1 MTKDEHDIYI
11 HVLSSTTLIYI
22 IDLQSLYSMGVQDV
36 PADSRYRPVTQN
48 TNATSSYGQQY
59 TEHPQLTGRRRRHS
73 PADSHTHTHTIDI
86 TSPAIATAA
95 RPTRKRKAPT
105 MEAPAIDLTA
115 DSPPP
120 SETPTRK
127 RPKAARRSTKEPSLD
142 NTTIKGG
149 TRQSGDGDDEK
160 SKPETKKDGEKRQR
174 RWRKKAPSAYFEI
187 RERALTQRM
196 FVLDRQRAESD
207 PETPSETIS
216 LAGTTGNIYTITID
230 KVPTCDCP
238 HARKGNQCK
247 HIIYV
252 LSRVLRAPAELEYQL
267 AFIST
272 ELKDIFARAPPLPSE
287 TARNDDKDGNRK
299 PVEGECPICCNDF
312 EPESYESIVYCK
324 AACGNNIHKDCFG
337 QWAATK
343 KGQAIT
349 CPFCRSPWQG
359 DEDQL
364 KQIARSG
371 SKNADGYVNVAS
383 QLGLSGR
390 RDYSTYN
397 SYWVRGQA
405 RRGEIAWDEDGV
417 MEDEY

>member
-1 MTKDEHDIYI
+1 MATSLITSQLE
-11 HVLSSTTLIYI
+11 STCRQTEQEQRTPPTPTCLINTI
-22 IDLQSLYSMGVQDV
+22 GLHPLNSMGVQDAH
-36 PADSRYRPVTQN
+36 PPSDRGLPVAYN
-48 TNATSSYGQQY
+48 ANATRAYGHPY
-59 TEHPQLTGRRRRHS
+59 AEHPQPNGRRRRQPS
-73 PADSHTHTHTIDI
+73 SSHAVNI
-86 TSPAIATAA
+86 TSPAMPG
-95 RPTRKRKAPT
+95 PTRKRNAPPVD
-105 MEAPAIDLTA
+105 APVIDLTA

-120 SETPTRK
+120 SEAPKPKRRK
-127 RPKAARRSTKEPSLD
+127 AEPSPD
-142 NTTIKGG
+142 DTAVKGK
-149 TRQSGDGDDEK
+149 QHESNDDGDEK
-160 SKPETKKDGEKRQR
+160 SKKKPKKDGEKRLR
-174 RWRKKAPSAYFEI
+174 RYRAHAPSAYRDV

-196 FVLDRQRAESD
+196 FVLDRQRSESD
-207 PETPSETIS
+207 PEAPSETIS

-247 HIIYV
+247 HIVYV

-267 AFIST
+267 AFISS
-272 ELKDIFARAPPLPSE
+272 ELKDIFARAPSLPSE
-287 TARNDDKDGNRK
+287 TAQNDGKDGNRK

-312 EPESYESIVYCK
+312 EPKSSETIVYCK

-343 KGQAIT
+343 TGQTIT

-364 KQIARSG
+364 KSVAKSG
-371 SKNADGYVNVAS
+371 RKNADGYVNVAS

-405 RRGEIAWDEDGV
+405 RRGEIEWDEDGV
-417 MEDEY
+417 MDHEY

>member
-1 MTKDEHDIYI
+1 
-11 HVLSSTTLIYI
+11 
-22 IDLQSLYSMGVQDV
+22 MGAQD
-36 PADSRYRPVTQN
+36 PPPTPDHGLPVN
-48 TNATSSYGQQY
+48 ANATRAYGRQ
-59 TEHPQLTGRRRRHS
+59 HTGQNRRRRQL
-73 PADSHTHTHTIDI
+73 PAASHNVDI
-86 TSPAIATAA
+86 SSSSAA
-95 RPTRKRKAPT
+95 GPTRKRKAPA
-105 MEAPAIDLTA
+105 MDDAPTRPVIDLTA

-120 SETPTRK
+120 SETPKPKRRKADRTTR
-127 RPKAARRSTKEPSLD
+127 EQSLD
-142 NTTIKGG
+142 STTTNSKQ
-149 TRQSGDGDDEK
+149 RQPNDDGDEK
-160 SKPETKKDGEKRQR
+160 PIKKSNKPKQHGEKRLR
-174 RWRKKAPSAYFEI
+174 RWRAHAPSAYRDV

-207 PETPSETIS
+207 PESPSETIS
-216 LAGTTGNIYTITID
+216 LAGTTGNIYTITVD

-247 HIIYV
+247 HIVYV

-267 AFIST
+267 AFLSS

-287 TARNDDKDGNRK
+287 TARNDEKDGNRK

-312 EPESYESIVYCK
+312 DPKSSESIVYCK

-343 KGQAIT
+343 TGQTIT

-364 KQIARSG
+364 KLIARSG
-371 SKNADGYVNVAS
+371 SRNADGYVNVAS

-397 SYWVRGQA
+397 SCWVRGRA
-405 RRGEIAWDEDGV
+405 RRGELAWDEDGV
-417 MEDEY
+417 MDHEH